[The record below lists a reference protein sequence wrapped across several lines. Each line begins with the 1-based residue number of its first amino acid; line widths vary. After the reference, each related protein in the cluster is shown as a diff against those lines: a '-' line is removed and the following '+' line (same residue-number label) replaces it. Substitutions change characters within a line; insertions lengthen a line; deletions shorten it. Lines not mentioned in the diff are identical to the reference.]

1 VVIKA
6 VKTKLKKFVERER
19 KKEKK
24 ERI

>member
-1 VVIKA
+1 VIKA